1 MPALLFFISIFGWEH
16 FIGYRNLLPGECEAQ
31 FIKYPSFNTALII
44 GYFWIPLIVLFILY
58 GGIYKTAYDMQKK
71 SEAKH
76 KKMQSMVAMSV
87 AGMAGRTAQIGISK
101 TQSTLLSQ
109 DKPGIT
115 GGGVVQAAN
124 PLSSTGVK
132 PTTTPNPPN
141 ASENLTSGL
150 KKSSKSA
157 VETTSFCDR
166 KGDIE
171 GSSSPTFDSDDETTT
186 PNATGGQN
194 RRAIRAE
201 PLRPDKNIK
210 SPVGEI
216 LPRIPES
223 CLLDCPIETH
233 VQVSYH

>member
-1 MPALLFFISIFGWEH
+1 M
-16 FIGYRNLLPGECEAQ
+16 PGECEAQ
-31 FIKYPSFNTALII
+31 FQRYPSFNTALII
-44 GYFWIPLIVLFILY
+44 GYFWIPLVVLFILY

-109 DKPGIT
+109 DKPGIA
-115 GGGVVQAAN
+115 GGGVVEATN
-124 PLSSTGVK
+124 PLLSAGVK
-132 PTTTPNPPN
+132 PTAAPNPQS
-141 ASENLTSGL
+141 ASENPNSGQ
-150 KKSSKSA
+150 KKSSKST

-166 KGDIE
+166 KIDIE

-186 PNATGGQN
+186 PNAPGELPAAKRKSTAAN
-194 RRAIRAE
+194 ILRSE
-201 PLRPDKNIK
+201 PVRPDKNVK
-210 SPVGEI
+210 SPVAEV

-223 CLLDCPIETH
+223 CLLDCPVEAQ
-233 VQVSYH
+233 VQVSYHFSFEL